1 MKKYAWIVGVIIIFG
16 LAFYCSNMKKKVDA
30 EQQKIEKL
38 CRRSASNALEEFEEY
53 VKTGEECY
61 YQYGVGEFRCF
72 IQSYQYMKDDVDTE
86 YLYCNEAYGQ
96 MVLNSE
102 KVKENMPKLI
112 DALQYLAKDYS
123 DANGYHRMQSFNN
136 SVMYEDLE

>member
-1 MKKYAWIVGVIIIFG
+1 MIAAEVYLWGTRIGYVAQESVSDIAKFNYDLNFIRSGIEVSPITMPLSERIYSFQG
-16 LAFYCSNMKKKVDA
+16 L
-30 EQQKIEKL
+30 
-38 CRRSASNALEEFEEY
+38 
-53 VKTGEECY
+53 
-61 YQYGVGEFRCF
+61 
-72 IQSYQYMKDDVDTE
+72 QYMKDDVDTE

-136 SVMYEDLE
+136 SVMYEEE